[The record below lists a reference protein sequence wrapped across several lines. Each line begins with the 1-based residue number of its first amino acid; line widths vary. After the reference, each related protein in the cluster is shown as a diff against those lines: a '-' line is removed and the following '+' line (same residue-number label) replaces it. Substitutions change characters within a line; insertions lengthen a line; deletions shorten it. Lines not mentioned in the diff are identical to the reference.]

1 MKKDIGF
8 VISIFEIVIGET
20 AVISFIILLLNKVA
34 MLKWIPALILA
45 IVIIIIGIK
54 GIIKYCN

>member
-8 VISIFEIVIGET
+8 IISIFEIVIGEL

-34 MLKWIPALILA
+34 MLKWVPALVLA

-54 GIIKYCN
+54 GIIKYCK